1 MFRSLVKSACV
12 GLCVLVTAPLFA
24 QQAGVAV
31 IDVQRVVTQSDR
43 GKEVLQKLQ
52 KLQQQKITEGKAIQQ
67 KLDALKQQFSKQRF
81 TLSQDK
87 LDALRQQIENQTIK
101 LKRFQDD
108 AQRELDDARKAALD
122 KLQQQIMP
130 IINQVGKEKHLKL
143 IFNKYQ
149 SGLVYAADSVDIT
162 DEIIRRFN
170 TKK

>member
-12 GLCVLVTAPLFA
+12 GLCVLAVAPLFA
-24 QQAGVAV
+24 QQADVAV
-31 IDVQRVVTQSDR
+31 IDVQKVVTQSDR
-43 GKEVLQKLQ
+43 GKEALQKLRD
-52 KLQQQKITEGKAIQQ
+52 LQQKKITEGKAIQQ
-67 KLDALKQQFSKQRF
+67 KLDALKSQFSKQQF

-87 LDALRQQIENQTIK
+87 LDALQKQIEDQTIK

-108 AQRELDDARKAALD
+108 AQRELDDARKSALD
-122 KLQQQIMP
+122 KLQQEIMP

-149 SGLVYAADSVDIT
+149 SGLVYADDSVDIT